1 MLYPSKR
8 EFLKLAKSSKFV
20 PIVFETGINNK
31 SPCQVYEAF
40 LSQKESFLLESVKG
54 TPRIARYS
62 LIGLDNFLIFK
73 SKDDLVEIEENGK
86 KESYRANP
94 IKALRE
100 IFKRFPPPK
109 IDYLEGFFAG
119 AVGYLGYDLVH
130 FIEELPKT
138 TLDDLKLPD
147 CYLLFPKS
155 LIIFDHLKKRLKIVV
170 NLFQGERYE
179 EAKKRI
185 SEILLEV
192 EIAGPAEIERRP
204 SKKRAV
210 SFTSNFTK
218 DAYLN
223 MVKRAKEYIKA
234 GDIYQA
240 NLSQRLSLP
249 LNGAQPFRL
258 YKLLQEINPSPF
270 SAYLNLDGLTLV
282 SSSPERLVR
291 VRDGLVETRP
301 IAGTRPRGRE
311 ESEDRELEAELILSS
326 KERAE
331 HIMLVDL
338 ERNDLGRVCEYGSV
352 VVDEMMTIERYSH
365 VMHIV
370 SNIKG
375 DISKSKD
382 IFDVILACFPGG
394 TITGVPKVRCMEIID
409 ELEPTR
415 RGPYTGSIGY
425 LGFNNLMDLNIII
438 RTFVIKDGQAH
449 IQVGGGIVADSDPE
463 HEYFETLDKAEALIK
478 ALEGVV

>member
-1 MLYPSKR
+1 MFYPSKR
-8 EFLKLAKSSKFV
+8 EFLKIAKDSKFV
-20 PIVFETGINNK
+20 PVVFETGINDKN
-31 SPCQVYEAF
+31 PCQVYEAN

-54 TPRIARYS
+54 IPKIARYS

-73 SKDDLVEIEENGK
+73 SKDDIVEVQENGGK
-86 KESYRANP
+86 RRYRANP
-94 IKALRE
+94 IKALRD
-100 IFKRFPPPK
+100 IFRRFPSPK

-138 TLDDLKLPD
+138 TLDDLDLPD

-155 LIIFDHLKKRLKIVV
+155 LIIFDHLKERLKIVV
-170 NLFQGERYE
+170 NLFCGERYE
-179 EAKKRI
+179 EAEKRI
-185 SEILLEV
+185 SEIISRV
-192 EIAGPAEIERRP
+192 EAAGPAEIERRP
-204 SKKRAV
+204 SKKRVV
-210 SFTSNFTK
+210 SFTSNLTK
-218 DAYLN
+218 NAYLN
-223 MVKRAKEYIKA
+223 MVKRAKEHIKA

-249 LNGAQPFRL
+249 LNNARPFRL
-258 YKLLQEINPSPF
+258 YKLLREINPSPF
-270 SAYLNLDGLTLV
+270 SAYLNLGDITLV

-291 VRDGLVETRP
+291 AGDDLVETRP
-301 IAGTRPRGRE
+301 IAGTRRRGRE
-311 ESEDRELEAELILSS
+311 DAEDKELEAELILSP

-365 VMHIV
+365 VMHLV

-375 DISKSKD
+375 ELSKSKD

-438 RTFVIKDGQAH
+438 RTFVIKDGRAH

-463 HEYFETLDKAEALIK
+463 HEYFETLYKAEALIK
-478 ALEGVV
+478 ALEEA

>member
-8 EFLKLAKSSKFV
+8 EFLKIAKGSKFV
-20 PIVFETGINNK
+20 PVVFEGSIGDK
-31 SPCQVYEAF
+31 SPCQVYEANLF
-40 LSQKESFLLESVKG
+40 RKESFLLESVRG
-54 TPRIARYS
+54 TPKIARYS
-62 LIGLDNFLIFK
+62 LIGLDNFLVFK
-73 SKDDLVEIEENGK
+73 SKDMIVEVEEDGK
-86 KESYRANP
+86 KKRYKANP

-100 IFKRFPPPK
+100 IFERFPSPK

-138 TLDDLKLPD
+138 TLDDLNLPD

-155 LIIFDHLKKRLKIVV
+155 LILFDHLNERLKIVV
-170 NLFQGERYE
+170 NLFCQEKYE
-179 EAKKRI
+179 EAEKRI
-185 SEILLEV
+185 AEILARIEGT
-192 EIAGPAEIERRP
+192 GPAEIERRP

-218 DAYLN
+218 DAYLD
-223 MVKRAKEYIKA
+223 MVKRAKEYIRA

-240 NLSQRLSLP
+240 NLSQRLSLS
-249 LNGAQPFRL
+249 LNDAQPFGL
-258 YKLLQEINPSPF
+258 YKVLREINPSPF
-270 SAYLNLDGLTLV
+270 SAYLNLDGLNLV
-282 SSSPERLVR
+282 SSSPERLVQ
-291 VRDGLVETRP
+291 VRNSVVETRP
-301 IAGTRPRGRE
+301 IAGTRRRGRE
-311 ESEDRELEAELILSS
+311 EDEDKQLEAELILSP

-338 ERNDLGRVCEYGSV
+338 ERNDLGRVCEYASV
-352 VVDEMMTIERYSH
+352 TVDEMMTIERYSH

-370 SNIKG
+370 SNVKG
-375 DISKSKD
+375 KLSKGKD
-382 IFDVILACFPGG
+382 IFDCISACFPGG

-425 LGFNNLMDLNIII
+425 LGFNNLMDLSIII
-438 RTFVIKDGQAH
+438 RTFVIKDGRAH

-463 HEYFETLDKAEALIK
+463 HEYFETLYKAEALIK
-478 ALEGVV
+478 ALEEV